1 VEQYLEP
8 RGMMKII
15 SVCNQ
20 KGGVG
25 KTTTSVN
32 LAACLAINKR
42 RVLLVDLDPQA
53 SATVSSGVD
62 RTSFRSTSY
71 DVLVGSSTA
80 AEAISKT
87 PLNGLDILPTNMDLA
102 KAELRLL
109 QASDPDLALK
119 KALESLTGQYDAI
132 LIDCPPSLGILT
144 LNALVASDAVVIP
157 IQCEYLALE
166 GLNALVH
173 ALELV
178 RSDRNPGLEIG
189 GIVLTM
195 TDFRSNLAREVAEEV
210 KRFFPG
216 KVFGAAIPRNVRVA
230 ESPSFGKPVCVYE
243 PHSTGAMAYALL
255 AEEVEKRILGAA
267 QPPST
272 VNTASGSV
280 GAVEADRQQ
289 P

>member
-1 VEQYLEP
+1 
-8 RGMMKII
+8 MKTI

-32 LAACLAINKR
+32 LAACLALLGRK
-42 RVLLVDLDPQA
+42 VLLIDLDPQA
-53 SATVSSGVD
+53 SATVSSGID
-62 RTSFRSTSY
+62 RTSFKSTSY
-71 DVLVGSSTA
+71 DVLVGSAGVSETIA
-80 AEAISKT
+80 KT
-87 PLNGLDILPTNMDLA
+87 SLSGLDLLPTTIDLA

-109 QASDPDLALK
+109 QSAEPDLALK
-119 KALESLTGQYDAI
+119 RAIGSLNGQYDVI
-132 LIDCPPSLGILT
+132 IIDCPPSLGILT
-144 LNALVASDAVVIP
+144 SNALVASDVVVIP

-166 GLNALVH
+166 GLNALVQ
-173 ALELV
+173 ALEVV

-210 KRFFPG
+210 RRFFPG

-243 PHSTGAMAYALL
+243 PHSTGALAYALL
-255 AEEVEKRILGAA
+255 AEEVDKRILGAEGG
-267 QPPST
+267 
-272 VNTASGSV
+272 VNATSEAG
-280 GAVEADRQQ
+280 GAAEADR
-289 P
+289 